1 MEEATQNNIEPRLG
15 VKVRQRANMVIEMN
29 KKEEKEHQNKIE
41 QYADVITCITIFVMF
56 AVVIVFHLI
65 YK

>member
-1 MEEATQNNIEPRLG
+1 MEVATQNNIEPVLG
-15 VKVRQRANMVIEMN
+15 VKVRQRANMIIEMN
-29 KKEEKEHQNKIE
+29 KKEEKEHQDKVE
-41 QYADVITCITIFVMF
+41 QYADVITGITIFVMF

>member
-1 MEEATQNNIEPRLG
+1 MTTTTQNNIEPVLG
-15 VKVRQRANMVIEMN
+15 LKVRQRAKMIIEQN
-29 KKEEKEHQNKIE
+29 KKEEKEHQDKIE
-41 QYADVITCITIFVMF
+41 EYADVITGITIFLMF